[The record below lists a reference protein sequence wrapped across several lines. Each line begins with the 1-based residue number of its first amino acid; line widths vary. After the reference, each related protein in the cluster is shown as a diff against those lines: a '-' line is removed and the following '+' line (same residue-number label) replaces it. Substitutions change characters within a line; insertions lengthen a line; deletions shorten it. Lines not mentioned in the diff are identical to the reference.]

1 MNEGK
6 FIVEVINPAQFRIT
20 RSDRP
25 GYFIVS
31 QGYMGLLPEGAH
43 PTFPASIGDYL
54 ESWLKFSEEET
65 KRIKKGVKGEIPDSD
80 PRAKELWGFWKSTEA
95 EESQ

>member
-6 FIVEVINPAQFRIT
+6 FIVQVINPAQFRIT

-31 QGYMGLLPEGAH
+31 QGYIGLLPEGPH
-43 PTFPASIGDYL
+43 PVFPASIGDYL
-54 ESWLKFSEEET
+54 ELWLKFHEEEI
-65 KRIKKGVKGEIPDSD
+65 KRMKRGVKGEILDSD
-80 PRAKELWGFWKSTEA
+80 PRAKELWGYWRTTEA
-95 EESQ
+95 EELP